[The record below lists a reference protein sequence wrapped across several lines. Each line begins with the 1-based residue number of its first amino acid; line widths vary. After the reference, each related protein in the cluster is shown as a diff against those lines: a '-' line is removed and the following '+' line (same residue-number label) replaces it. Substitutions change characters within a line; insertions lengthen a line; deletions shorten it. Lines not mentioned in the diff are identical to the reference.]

1 MKIFQPILALLLP
14 LKAMAC
20 GLDWSPPVSHFE
32 NVDYQGNVHIVR
44 KIGEVEKLPLYLI
57 FNSTFGVSPYVG
69 SGFELPF
76 LEARMW
82 QVDEGRFQAKMPTG
96 WLWIFQRT
104 KDPTVLEGNAG
115 WKGVIKDD
123 TITAWAPCGD
133 KITFKTGRIVSMKIK
148 EDLYSYNY
156 RNGRVA
162 SVEKNG
168 KSVLEI
174 KRDAITGEVTGLAL
188 PGTWETIG
196 LAATA
201 ERPVVESIGGK
212 NVVSRVE
219 KTLGE
224 FTPAS
229 GGAKVAFEQSVN
241 GELNPTIKLGDQLI
255 AWNPATKKIA
265 KDGEWTYDIKPGAEA
280 FDNAAIGRE
289 NATNQSEFWHR
300 DNAKGEEIVQGIDGV
315 KKVTTWFTS
324 GNLAGAIR
332 KKQEIAKGVSRVIYQ
347 ASYDERGKLFR
358 EILEDGEVNQFTYA
372 ENGNPTRKI
381 RLTNNGE
388 PKDTVE
394 YEEGRM
400 AVARS
405 GDGRTTQYFY
415 DDQGREKNILING
428 HLHSEKFYAPDGGWQ
443 KLVVYDQKSG
453 QPARTFFTEID
464 AYGRALAERITEHS
478 GDYPEIYRQFFYDA
492 AGQLVKKIDSQ
503 QGVIEYL
510 NGADG
515 RRIAHILKT
524 GH

>member
-1 MKIFQPILALLLP
+1 MKIFQPIFALLLP

-57 FNSTFGVSPYVG
+57 FNSTFGNSPYVG

-133 KITFKTGRIVSMKIK
+133 KITFKTGRIASMKIK

-156 RNGRVA
+156 RDGQVA

-174 KRDAITGEVTGLAL
+174 KRDAMTGEVTGLAL

-224 FTPAS
+224 VTPAS
-229 GGAKVAFEQSVN
+229 GAAKVTFEQAVN

-255 AWNPATKKIA
+255 TWNSATKLI
-265 KDGEWTYDIKPGAEA
+265 IS
-280 FDNAAIGRE
+280 DNAWMYNIRPSLVE
-289 NATNQSEFWHR
+289 WFNASIARKNKSNQEELWFYDASTGKETVETADGHR
-300 DNAKGEEIVQGIDGV
+300 IINA
-315 KKVTTWFTS
+315 WFTS
-324 GNLAGAIR
+324 GILSGKKRYTEER
-332 KKQEIAKGVSRVIYQ
+332 KDNRTTISKYIYTESGRLERIARTRDNEPVIMDTFY
-347 ASYDERGKLFR
+347 YDS
-358 EILEDGEVNQFTYA
+358 Q
-372 ENGNPTRKI
+372 NGNITKI
-381 RLTNNGE
+381 FRNGFQIYKASDKNNLLTQ
-388 PKDTVE
+388 
-394 YEEGRM
+394 
-400 AVARS
+400 
-405 GDGRTTQYFY
+405 TTH
-415 DDQGREKNILING
+415 K
-428 HLHSEKFYAPDGGWQ
+428 Q
-443 KLVVYDQKSG
+443 KQ
-453 QPARTFFTEID
+453 
-464 AYGRALAERITEHS
+464 
-478 GDYPEIYRQFFYDA
+478 
-492 AGQLVKKIDSQ
+492 
-503 QGVIEYL
+503 
-510 NGADG
+510 
-515 RRIAHILKT
+515 
-524 GH
+524 

>member
-57 FNSTFGVSPYVG
+57 FNSTFGNSHYVG

-133 KITFKTGRIVSMKIK
+133 KITFKTGRIASMKIK

-156 RNGRVA
+156 RDGRVA

-174 KRDAITGEVTGLAL
+174 KRDAMSGEVTGIAL
-188 PGTWETIG
+188 PGTWDAIG

-224 FTPAS
+224 VTPAS
-229 GGAKVAFEQSVN
+229 GGGKVAFEQTVN

-255 AWNPATKKIA
+255 AWNPATKKIV
-265 KDGEWTYDIKPGAEA
+265 KDGEWNYDVKPGAGP

-289 NATNQSEFWHR
+289 NARNQSEFWHR
-300 DNAKGEEIVQGIDGV
+300 DNAKGEEIVQGIDGS

-324 GNLAGAIR
+324 GKLVGRKREQITLSPSGEPFR
-332 KKQEIAKGVSRVIYQ
+332 KKKFIYDNDGSILRASQNGKILSQWETVRRSEDSSYARV
-347 ASYDERGKLFR
+347 ERH
-358 EILEDGEVNQFTYA
+358 
-372 ENGNPTRKI
+372 
-381 RLTNNGE
+381 
-388 PKDTVE
+388 
-394 YEEGRM
+394 
-400 AVARS
+400 
-405 GDGRTTQYFY
+405 GDGRLKSITYYDKDGMARHSFDQDHRMGILFNYNSGTQIPLRYYSNKPLPEFSAFLTQTNQTTTH
-415 DDQGREKNILING
+415 N
-428 HLHSEKFYAPDGGWQ
+428 H
-443 KLVVYDQKSG
+443 
-453 QPARTFFTEID
+453 
-464 AYGRALAERITEHS
+464 
-478 GDYPEIYRQFFYDA
+478 
-492 AGQLVKKIDSQ
+492 
-503 QGVIEYL
+503 
-510 NGADG
+510 
-515 RRIAHILKT
+515 
-524 GH
+524 

>member
-57 FNSTFGVSPYVG
+57 FNSTFGNSPYVG

-133 KITFKTGRIVSMKIK
+133 KVTFKTGRIASMKIK
-148 EDLYSYNY
+148 EDLYNYNY

-174 KRDAITGEVTGLAL
+174 ERDAITGEVTGLAL
-188 PGTWETIG
+188 PGTSETIG

-219 KTLGE
+219 KTLSE
-224 FTPAS
+224 VTPAS
-229 GGAKVAFEQSVN
+229 GGSKVTFEQTVN

-255 AWNPATKKIA
+255 TWSPATKKII
-265 KDGEWTYDIKPGAEA
+265 KDGEWTYDIKSGAGS
-280 FDNAAIGRE
+280 FDNGAIGRR
-289 NATNQSEFWHR
+289 NTKSKSEFWHH
-300 DNAKGEEIVQGIDGV
+300 DGAKGEEIVQGIDGV
-315 KKVTTWFTS
+315 KKVTSWFTS
-324 GNLAGAIR
+324 GKLAGKAR
-332 KKQEIAKGVSRVIYQ
+332 KRETLAGDQQLALIKKA
-347 ASYDERGKLFR
+347 YDESGFLF
-358 EILEDGEVNQFTYA
+358 LQYSKFSEDLTE
-372 ENGNPTRKI
+372 TRTSLGSGI
-381 RLTNNGE
+381 MERRLTTKNA
-388 PKDTVE
+388 THI
-394 YEEGRM
+394 M
-400 AVARS
+400 AYS
-405 GDGRTTQYFY
+405 DGNLVFRLTQ
-415 DDQGREKNILING
+415 IN
-428 HLHSEKFYAPDGGWQ
+428 K
-443 KLVVYDQKSG
+443 
-453 QPARTFFTEID
+453 
-464 AYGRALAERITEHS
+464 
-478 GDYPEIYRQFFYDA
+478 
-492 AGQLVKKIDSQ
+492 
-503 QGVIEYL
+503 
-510 NGADG
+510 
-515 RRIAHILKT
+515 
-524 GH
+524 

>member
-57 FNSTFGVSPYVG
+57 FNSTFGNSPYVG

-133 KITFKTGRIVSMKIK
+133 KITFKTGRIASMKIK

-156 RNGRVA
+156 RDGRVA

-174 KRDAITGEVTGLAL
+174 KRDTMTGEVTGLAL

-224 FTPAS
+224 VTPAS
-229 GGAKVAFEQSVN
+229 GGGKVAFEQAVN
-241 GELNPTIKLGDQLI
+241 GELTPTIKLGDKLI
-255 AWNPATKKIA
+255 TWNPATKKIA
-265 KDGEWTYDIKPGAEA
+265 KDGEWSYDIKPGAGPFE
-280 FDNAAIGRE
+280 NAAIGRE
-289 NATNQSEFWHR
+289 NAMNQSEFWHR
-300 DNAKGEEIVQGIDGV
+300 DNTKGEEIVQGIDGS

-324 GNLAGAIR
+324 GNLAGKVR
-332 KKQEIAKGVSRVIYQ
+332 SQKSTSNGLVTKRRFN
-347 ASYDERGKLFR
+347 YDERGNLFR
-358 EILEDGEVNQFTYA
+358 VTGDSLVEEFERDETGRVVKVFHNGVLKQEWRYGENSQ
-372 ENGNPTRKI
+372 I
-381 RLTNNGE
+381 
-388 PKDTVE
+388 
-394 YEEGRM
+394 
-400 AVARS
+400 
-405 GDGRTTQYFY
+405 
-415 DDQGREKNILING
+415 
-428 HLHSEKFYAPDGGWQ
+428 
-443 KLVVYDQKSG
+443 
-453 QPARTFFTEID
+453 PASLLKKESTSALFESL
-464 AYGRALAERITEHS
+464 ALAQSEFKNNMITFSDFESRLFDLAHLALIEH
-478 GDYPEIYRQFFYDA
+478 GDYEFAEHLSSMLNSRKKRFAVLIQTTSRDPNLNHAERAAKFNQLRNEFPEFNQTI
-492 AGQLVKKIDSQ
+492 QLFTNQ
-503 QGVIEYL
+503 
-510 NGADG
+510 
-515 RRIAHILKT
+515 IAHENPKT
-524 GH
+524 LQ

>member
-1 MKIFQPILALLLP
+1 MRALKVRGSMPSPALLQAALRRRQRHLPSSHALMKIFQPILALLLP

-57 FNSTFGVSPYVG
+57 FNSTFGNSPYVG

-133 KITFKTGRIVSMKIK
+133 KITFKTGRIASMKIK

-156 RNGRVA
+156 RDGQVA

-174 KRDAITGEVTGLAL
+174 KRDAMTGEVTGLAL

-224 FTPAS
+224 VTPAS
-229 GGAKVAFEQSVN
+229 GGSKVTFEQVVN

-255 AWNPATKKIA
+255 AWNPASKKIA
-265 KDGEWTYDIKPGAEA
+265 KDGEWTYDIKAGAGP
-280 FDNAAIGRE
+280 FDNAAIGRK
-289 NATNQSEFWHR
+289 NAKSKSEFWHR
-300 DNAKGEEIVQGIDGV
+300 DGARGEEVVQEIDGV
-315 KKVTTWFTS
+315 KKTVSWFTS
-324 GNLAGAIR
+324 GKLAGKLRTRTII
-332 KKQEIAKGVSRVIYQ
+332 ESSNRVNQTNY
-347 ASYDERGKLFR
+347 SYDEK
-358 EILEDGEVNQFTYA
+358 
-372 ENGNPTRKI
+372 
-381 RLTNNGE
+381 
-388 PKDTVE
+388 
-394 YEEGRM
+394 
-400 AVARS
+400 
-405 GDGRTTQYFY
+405 
-415 DDQGREKNILING
+415 
-428 HLHSEKFYAPDGGWQ
+428 
-443 KLVVYDQKSG
+443 
-453 QPARTFFTEID
+453 
-464 AYGRALAERITEHS
+464 GRALREVFPT
-478 GDYPEIYRQFFYDA
+478 GDSVEYF
-492 AGQLVKKIDSQ
+492 
-503 QGVIEYL
+503 YL
-510 NGADG
+510 NDTSTNYIKIWRKNKGLTFAYLYIDGLLAEQTLHDGTFVNRLKADVSKQKFTD
-515 RRIAHILKT
+515 LKLLMT
-524 GH
+524 QHNIQL

>member
-1 MKIFQPILALLLP
+1 MKTSSTVILVACATVGLLALVSSTSAQAANAGSQSKGVHAQPCTAALLQAALLRRQRHLPSSHALMKIFQPILALLLP

-57 FNSTFGVSPYVG
+57 FNSTFGNSPYVG

-104 KDPTVLEGNAG
+104 KDPAVLEGNAG

-133 KITFKTGRIVSMKIK
+133 KITFKTGRIASMKIK
-148 EDLYSYNY
+148 EDLYNYNY

-168 KSVLEI
+168 RSVLEI
-174 KRDAITGEVTGLAL
+174 KRDAMTGEVTGLAL

-224 FTPAS
+224 VTPAS
-229 GGAKVAFEQSVN
+229 GSDGKVTFEQTVN

-255 AWNPATKKIA
+255 AWNPSTKKIA
-265 KDGEWTYDIKPGAEA
+265 KDGEWTYDIKPGAGP

-289 NATNQSEFWHR
+289 NARNQSEFWHH
-300 DNAKGEEIVQGIDGV
+300 DVTQGKENIVDSHGQNSTR
-315 KKVTTWFTS
+315 KWFTS
-324 GNLAGAIR
+324 GKLLNKERSLNLTSAAGQQLYSF
-332 KKQEIAKGVSRVIYQ
+332 K
-347 ASYDERGKLFR
+347 ASYDENGRLVNYIEDRDVYVLTYDQQGQLGKVAKNDSTVWMRTVDALGR
-358 EILEDGEVNQFTYA
+358 LLHEIVYPGYYKHFTYNNDGSVVLDLITPKLNLKA
-372 ENGNPTRKI
+372 FGFEGRVS
-381 RLTNNGE
+381 RLT
-388 PKDTVE
+388 VE
-394 YEEGRM
+394 QNTQSTSSEE
-400 AVARS
+400 
-405 GDGRTTQYFY
+405 F
-415 DDQGREKNILING
+415 
-428 HLHSEKFYAPDGGWQ
+428 
-443 KLVVYDQKSG
+443 
-453 QPARTFFTEID
+453 
-464 AYGRALAERITEHS
+464 
-478 GDYPEIYRQFFYDA
+478 
-492 AGQLVKKIDSQ
+492 
-503 QGVIEYL
+503 
-510 NGADG
+510 
-515 RRIAHILKT
+515 
-524 GH
+524 

>member
-1 MKIFQPILALLLP
+1 
-14 LKAMAC
+14 
-20 GLDWSPPVSHFE
+20 
-32 NVDYQGNVHIVR
+32 VDYQGNVHIVR

-57 FNSTFGVSPYVG
+57 FNSTFGNSPYVG

-133 KITFKTGRIVSMKIK
+133 KITFKTGRIASMKIK

-156 RNGRVA
+156 RDGRVA

-168 KSVLEI
+168 RSVLEI
-174 KRDAITGEVTGLAL
+174 KRDAMTGEVTGLAL

-224 FTPAS
+224 VTPAS
-229 GGAKVAFEQSVN
+229 GGAKVTFEQAVN

-255 AWNPATKKIA
+255 AWNPASKKII
-265 KDGEWTYDIKPGAEA
+265 KDGEWSYDIKPGAGP

-289 NATNQSEFWHR
+289 NARNQSEFWHY
-300 DNAKGEEIVQGIDGV
+300 DGGKGMETIQKQDGTKTV
-315 KKVTTWFTS
+315 SSWFTS
-324 GNLAGAIR
+324 GKMAGALR
-332 KKQEIAKGVSRVIYQ
+332 KREETVAGKTKTIYQ
-347 ASYDERGKLFR
+347 ASYDEAGHLFR
-358 EILEDGEVNQFTYA
+358 EVL
-372 ENGNPTRKI
+372 ENGEINTFDYSDSDRKKRSTRI
-381 RLTNNGE
+381 RDGKPVYTAEYTEGRISTF
-388 PKDTVE
+388 KSADGRTVE
-394 YEEGRM
+394 YFYDEKGREEKLLINGRIQSKKEYSPDGSWEKEVVFDEGSTSPSRTFYREFD
-400 AVARS
+400 ALGRVALDKITEHNKSYPQISKR
-405 GDGRTTQYFY
+405 YFY
-415 DDQGREKNILING
+415 DSL
-428 HLHSEKFYAPDGGWQ
+428 
-443 KLVVYDQKSG
+443 
-453 QPARTFFTEID
+453 
-464 AYGRALAERITEHS
+464 
-478 GDYPEIYRQFFYDA
+478 
-492 AGQLVKKIDSQ
+492 GQLEKQIDSQ
-503 QGVIEYL
+503 QGTIMY
-510 NGADG
+510 ADG
-515 RRIAHILKT
+515 KEGKRVATLLK
-524 GH
+524 

>member
-1 MKIFQPILALLLP
+1 MRALRARACMPSPAMPQAALLRQARVLPSSHTLMKIFQPILALLLP

-44 KIGEVEKLPLYLI
+44 KIGEMEKLPLYLI
-57 FNSTFGVSPYVG
+57 FNSTFGNSPYVG

-133 KITFKTGRIVSMKIK
+133 KIIFKTGRIASMKIK

-156 RNGRVA
+156 RDGRVA

-174 KRDAITGEVTGLAL
+174 KRDAMTGEVTGLAL
-188 PGTWETIG
+188 PGTWEKIG

-224 FTPAS
+224 VTPAS
-229 GGAKVAFEQSVN
+229 GGGKVTFEQAVN
-241 GELNPTIKLGDQLI
+241 GELNPTIKPGYQLI
-255 AWNPATKKIA
+255 AWNPVTKKIV
-265 KDGEWTYDIKPGAEA
+265 KDGEWTYDIKPGAGP

-289 NATNQSEFWHR
+289 NAGNQSEFWHY
-300 DNAKGEEIVQGIDGV
+300 DGAKGEEVVQGIDGRKTV
-315 KKVTTWFTS
+315 SSWFTS
-324 GNLAGAIR
+324 GKLAGRLRHQSELVGTKKKLSVSYIYNENGDQIR
-332 KKQEIAKGVSRVIYQ
+332 SKS
-347 ASYDERGKLFR
+347 S
-358 EILEDGEVNQFTYA
+358 A
-372 ENGNPTRKI
+372 ENARISKLYHADSIAIQKI
-381 RLTNNGE
+381 ETAQ
-388 PKDTVE
+388 DTQIMF
-394 YEEGRM
+394 YEENSLRC
-400 AVARS
+400 
-405 GDGRTTQYFY
+405 
-415 DDQGREKNILING
+415 LI
-428 HLHSEKFYAPDGGWQ
+428 
-443 KLVVYDQKSG
+443 
-453 QPARTFFTEID
+453 T
-464 AYGRALAERITEHS
+464 
-478 GDYPEIYRQFFYDA
+478 
-492 AGQLVKKIDSQ
+492 VKK
-503 QGVIEYL
+503 
-510 NGADG
+510 
-515 RRIAHILKT
+515 
-524 GH
+524 

>member
-1 MKIFQPILALLLP
+1 MRALQARACMPSPALPQAALRRQARVLPSSHTLMKIFQPILTLLLP

-57 FNSTFGVSPYVG
+57 FNSTFGNSPYIG

-133 KITFKTGRIVSMKIK
+133 KITFKTGRIASMKIK

-174 KRDAITGEVTGLAL
+174 KRDAMTGEVTGLAL
-188 PGTWETIG
+188 PSTWETIG

-224 FTPAS
+224 VTPPS
-229 GGAKVAFEQSVN
+229 GGGKVAFEQAVN
-241 GELNPTIKLGDQLI
+241 GELNPTIKLGDKLI

-265 KDGEWTYDIKPGAEA
+265 KDGEWTYDIKPGAGS
-280 FDNAAIGRE
+280 FDNAAIGRK
-289 NATNQSEFWHR
+289 NAQNLSEFWHR
-300 DNAKGEEIVQGIDGV
+300 DGAKGEEIVQGIDGV
-315 KKVTTWFTS
+315 KKVTSWFTS
-324 GNLAGAIR
+324 GKLAGKLRTRTII
-332 KKQEIAKGVSRVIYQ
+332 ESSNRVNQTNY
-347 ASYDERGKLFR
+347 SYDEK
-358 EILEDGEVNQFTYA
+358 
-372 ENGNPTRKI
+372 
-381 RLTNNGE
+381 
-388 PKDTVE
+388 
-394 YEEGRM
+394 
-400 AVARS
+400 
-405 GDGRTTQYFY
+405 
-415 DDQGREKNILING
+415 
-428 HLHSEKFYAPDGGWQ
+428 
-443 KLVVYDQKSG
+443 
-453 QPARTFFTEID
+453 
-464 AYGRALAERITEHS
+464 GRALREVFPT
-478 GDYPEIYRQFFYDA
+478 GDSVEYF
-492 AGQLVKKIDSQ
+492 
-503 QGVIEYL
+503 YL
-510 NGADG
+510 NDTSTNYIKIWRKNKGLTFAYLYIDGLLAEQTLHDGTFVNRLKADVSKQKFTG
-515 RRIAHILKT
+515 LKLLMT
-524 GH
+524 QHNIQL

>member
-1 MKIFQPILALLLP
+1 MPSPAMPLAALLRQHRHHLPSSHTLMKIFQPILALLLP

-57 FNSTFGVSPYVG
+57 FNSTFGNSPYVG

-115 WKGVIKDD
+115 WKGVINDD

-133 KITFKTGRIVSMKIK
+133 KIIFKTGRIASMKIK

-156 RNGRVA
+156 RDGRVA

-168 KSVLEI
+168 RSVLEI
-174 KRDAITGEVTGLAL
+174 KRDAMTEEVTGLAL

-196 LAATA
+196 LAVTA

-219 KTLGE
+219 KTLSE
-224 FTPAS
+224 VTPAS
-229 GGAKVAFEQSVN
+229 GSDGKVTFEQTVN

-255 AWNPATKKIA
+255 AWNPATKKIV
-265 KDGEWTYDIKPGAEA
+265 KDGEWTYDITPASSA
-280 FDNAAIGRE
+280 FANAAIGRKNTKNE
-289 NATNQSEFWHR
+289 SEFWHR
-300 DNAKGEEIVQGIDGV
+300 DNAKGEEIVQGIDGS

-324 GNLAGAIR
+324 GNLAGRLR
-332 KKQEIAKGVSRVIYQ
+332 KRTKTVDGKTTVAYRPI
-347 ASYDERGKLFR
+347 YDETAKITRMIVHDKMFAPYTDDKGGFR
-358 EILEDGEVNQFTYA
+358 LIPWEEFQTKVTS
-372 ENGNPTRKI
+372 ENF
-381 RLTNNGE
+381 
-388 PKDTVE
+388 PK
-394 YEEGRM
+394 R
-400 AVARS
+400 
-405 GDGRTTQYFY
+405 
-415 DDQGREKNILING
+415 N
-428 HLHSEKFYAPDGGWQ
+428 
-443 KLVVYDQKSG
+443 
-453 QPARTFFTEID
+453 
-464 AYGRALAERITEHS
+464 AL
-478 GDYPEIYRQFFYDA
+478 
-492 AGQLVKKIDSQ
+492 
-503 QGVIEYL
+503 
-510 NGADG
+510 
-515 RRIAHILKT
+515 
-524 GH
+524 

>member
-57 FNSTFGVSPYVG
+57 FNSTFGNSPYVG

-133 KITFKTGRIVSMKIK
+133 KITFKTGRIASMKIK

-168 KSVLEI
+168 RSVLEI
-174 KRDAITGEVTGLAL
+174 KRNEMTGEVTGLAL

-196 LAATA
+196 LAVTA

-224 FTPAS
+224 VTPPS
-229 GGAKVAFEQSVN
+229 GGGKVAFEQAVN

-255 AWNPATKKIA
+255 AWNPASKKII
-265 KDGEWTYDIKPGAEA
+265 KDGEWTYDIKLGAGP

-289 NATNQSEFWHR
+289 SARNQSEFWHR
-300 DNAKGEEIVQGIDGV
+300 DNAKGEEIVQGIDGS

-324 GNLAGAIR
+324 GVVTGRLR
-332 KKQEIAKGVSRVIYQ
+332 KIVTTHISTGKSYVHLKVN
-347 ASYDERGKLFR
+347 YDEKGNLLSKSDSRTVVYFLPSNKPHYIERNGVKLYSYSYN
-358 EILEDGEVNQFTYA
+358 EDGTLSHISLERYSSNKTY
-372 ENGNPTRKI
+372 K
-381 RLTNNGE
+381 
-388 PKDTVE
+388 
-394 YEEGRM
+394 
-400 AVARS
+400 
-405 GDGRTTQYFY
+405 
-415 DDQGREKNILING
+415 
-428 HLHSEKFYAPDGGWQ
+428 
-443 KLVVYDQKSG
+443 
-453 QPARTFFTEID
+453 
-464 AYGRALAERITEHS
+464 
-478 GDYPEIYRQFFYDA
+478 
-492 AGQLVKKIDSQ
+492 
-503 QGVIEYL
+503 
-510 NGADG
+510 
-515 RRIAHILKT
+515 
-524 GH
+524 

>member
-57 FNSTFGVSPYVG
+57 FNSTFGNSPYVG

-133 KITFKTGRIVSMKIK
+133 KITFKTGRIASMKIK

-156 RNGRVA
+156 RDGRVA

-168 KSVLEI
+168 KPVLEI
-174 KRDAITGEVTGLAL
+174 KRDAMSGEVTGIAL
-188 PGTWETIG
+188 PGTWDAIG

-224 FTPAS
+224 VTPAS
-229 GGAKVAFEQSVN
+229 GGGKVAFEQTVN

-255 AWNPATKKIA
+255 AWNPATKKIV
-265 KDGEWTYDIKPGAEA
+265 KDGEWNYDVKPGAGP

-289 NATNQSEFWHR
+289 NARNQSEFWHR
-300 DNAKGEEIVQGIDGV
+300 DNAKGEEIVQGIDGS

-324 GNLAGAIR
+324 GKLVGRKREQITLSPSGEPFR
-332 KKQEIAKGVSRVIYQ
+332 KKKFIYDNDGSILRASQNGKILSQWETVRRSEDSSYARV
-347 ASYDERGKLFR
+347 ERH
-358 EILEDGEVNQFTYA
+358 
-372 ENGNPTRKI
+372 
-381 RLTNNGE
+381 
-388 PKDTVE
+388 
-394 YEEGRM
+394 
-400 AVARS
+400 
-405 GDGRTTQYFY
+405 GDGRLKSITYYDKDGMARHSFDQDHRMGILFNYNSGTQIPLRYYSNKPLPEFSAFLTQTNQTTTH
-415 DDQGREKNILING
+415 N
-428 HLHSEKFYAPDGGWQ
+428 H
-443 KLVVYDQKSG
+443 
-453 QPARTFFTEID
+453 
-464 AYGRALAERITEHS
+464 
-478 GDYPEIYRQFFYDA
+478 
-492 AGQLVKKIDSQ
+492 
-503 QGVIEYL
+503 
-510 NGADG
+510 
-515 RRIAHILKT
+515 
-524 GH
+524 

>member
-57 FNSTFGVSPYVG
+57 FNSTFGNSPYVG

-133 KITFKTGRIVSMKIK
+133 KITFKTGRIASMKIK

-174 KRDAITGEVTGLAL
+174 KRDAMTGEVTGLAL

-196 LAATA
+196 LAPTA

-224 FTPAS
+224 VTPAS
-229 GGAKVAFEQSVN
+229 GGGKVTFEQAVN

-255 AWNPATKKIA
+255 AWNPATKKIV
-265 KDGEWTYDIKPGAEA
+265 KDGEWTYEIKPGAGP

-289 NATNQSEFWHR
+289 NARNQSEFWHH
-300 DNAKGEEIVQGIDGV
+300 DVTQGKENIVDSHGQNSTR
-315 KKVTTWFTS
+315 KWFTS
-324 GNLAGAIR
+324 GKLLNKERSLNLTSAAGQQLYSF
-332 KKQEIAKGVSRVIYQ
+332 K
-347 ASYDERGKLFR
+347 ASYDENGRLVNYIEDRDVYVLTYDQQGQLGKVAKNDSTVWMRTVDALGR
-358 EILEDGEVNQFTYA
+358 LLHEIVYPGYYKHFTYNNDGSVVLDLITPKLNLKA
-372 ENGNPTRKI
+372 FGFEGRVS
-381 RLTNNGE
+381 RLT
-388 PKDTVE
+388 VE
-394 YEEGRM
+394 QNTQSTSSEE
-400 AVARS
+400 
-405 GDGRTTQYFY
+405 F
-415 DDQGREKNILING
+415 
-428 HLHSEKFYAPDGGWQ
+428 
-443 KLVVYDQKSG
+443 
-453 QPARTFFTEID
+453 
-464 AYGRALAERITEHS
+464 
-478 GDYPEIYRQFFYDA
+478 
-492 AGQLVKKIDSQ
+492 
-503 QGVIEYL
+503 
-510 NGADG
+510 
-515 RRIAHILKT
+515 
-524 GH
+524 

>member
-57 FNSTFGVSPYVG
+57 FNSTFGNSPYVG

-133 KITFKTGRIVSMKIK
+133 KIIFKTGRIASMKIK

-156 RNGRVA
+156 RDGQVA

-174 KRDAITGEVTGLAL
+174 KRDAMTGEVTGLAL

-224 FTPAS
+224 VTPAS
-229 GGAKVAFEQSVN
+229 GGGKVAFEQTVN

-255 AWNPATKKIA
+255 AWNPATKKIV
-265 KDGEWTYDIKPGAEA
+265 KDGEWTYDIKPGAGA
-280 FDNAAIGRE
+280 FDNASIARE

-300 DNAKGEEIVQGIDGV
+300 DNAKGKEVVQGIDGS

-324 GNLAGAIR
+324 GKLAGKVRSEVAYLNDMQISS
-332 KKQEIAKGVSRVIYQ
+332 KSKV
-347 ASYDERGKLFR
+347 YDELGRIIRDSNDSL
-358 EILEDGEVNQFTYA
+358 ITNLIYND
-372 ENGNPTRKI
+372 NG
-381 RLTNNGE
+381 
-388 PKDTVE
+388 
-394 YEEGRM
+394 
-400 AVARS
+400 
-405 GDGRTTQYFY
+405 F
-415 DDQGREKNILING
+415 
-428 HLHSEKFYAPDGGWQ
+428 
-443 KLVVYDQKSG
+443 
-453 QPARTFFTEID
+453 
-464 AYGRALAERITEHS
+464 
-478 GDYPEIYRQFFYDA
+478 
-492 AGQLVKKIDSQ
+492 VKKIFDNFGEIKFEFVYEEKNKQ
-503 QGVIEYL
+503 AYIDRL
-510 NGADG
+510 IN
-515 RRIAHILKT
+515 IK
-524 GH
+524 

>member
-57 FNSTFGVSPYVG
+57 FNSTFGNSPYVG

-133 KITFKTGRIVSMKIK
+133 KITFKTGRIASMKIK

-156 RNGRVA
+156 RDGRVA

-174 KRDAITGEVTGLAL
+174 KRDAMTGEVTGLAL

-224 FTPAS
+224 VTPAS
-229 GGAKVAFEQSVN
+229 GGAKVTFEQAVN

-255 AWNPATKKIA
+255 AWNPATKKIV
-265 KDGEWTYDIKPGAEA
+265 KDGEWTYDIKAGAGP
-280 FDNAAIGRE
+280 FDNAAIG
-289 NATNQSEFWHR
+289 
-300 DNAKGEEIVQGIDGV
+300 
-315 KKVTTWFTS
+315 
-324 GNLAGAIR
+324 
-332 KKQEIAKGVSRVIYQ
+332 
-347 ASYDERGKLFR
+347 
-358 EILEDGEVNQFTYA
+358 
-372 ENGNPTRKI
+372 
-381 RLTNNGE
+381 
-388 PKDTVE
+388 
-394 YEEGRM
+394 
-400 AVARS
+400 
-405 GDGRTTQYFY
+405 
-415 DDQGREKNILING
+415 
-428 HLHSEKFYAPDGGWQ
+428 
-443 KLVVYDQKSG
+443 
-453 QPARTFFTEID
+453 
-464 AYGRALAERITEHS
+464 
-478 GDYPEIYRQFFYDA
+478 
-492 AGQLVKKIDSQ
+492 
-503 QGVIEYL
+503 
-510 NGADG
+510 
-515 RRIAHILKT
+515 
-524 GH
+524 

>member
-57 FNSTFGVSPYVG
+57 FNSTFGNSPYVG

-133 KITFKTGRIVSMKIK
+133 KITFKTGRIASMKIK

-156 RNGRVA
+156 RDGRVA

-168 KSVLEI
+168 RSVLEI
-174 KRDAITGEVTGLAL
+174 KRDAMTGEVTGLAL

-212 NVVSRVE
+212 SVVSRVE

-224 FTPAS
+224 VTPAS
-229 GGAKVAFEQSVN
+229 GGSKVTFEQAVN

-255 AWNPATKKIA
+255 AWNPASKKII
-265 KDGEWTYDIKPGAEA
+265 KDGEWTYDIKPRAGP

-289 NATNQSEFWHR
+289 NARNQSELWHR
-300 DNAKGEEIVQGIDGV
+300 DNAKGEEIVQGNDGV
-315 KKVTTWFTS
+315 KKVTSWFTS
-324 GNLAGAIR
+324 GKLVGKRRSIV
-332 KKQEIAKGVSRVIYQ
+332 EAKSDGTSITLVKL
-347 ASYDERGKLFR
+347 SYDENGQRSRRVIKR
-358 EILEDGEVNQFTYA
+358 NDRSYTVSYRNNQIVA
-372 ENGNPTRKI
+372 M
-381 RLTNNGE
+381 
-388 PKDTVE
+388 TV
-394 YEEGRM
+394 
-400 AVARS
+400 
-405 GDGRTTQYFY
+405 
-415 DDQGREKNILING
+415 
-428 HLHSEKFYAPDGGWQ
+428 
-443 KLVVYDQKSG
+443 SG
-453 QPARTFFTEID
+453 QPIV
-464 AYGRALAERITEHS
+464 S
-478 GDYPEIYRQFFYDA
+478 
-492 AGQLVKKIDSQ
+492 KS
-503 QGVIEYL
+503 
-510 NGADG
+510 NN
-515 RRIAHILKT
+515 
-524 GH
+524 

>member
-57 FNSTFGVSPYVG
+57 FNSTFGNSPYVG

-133 KITFKTGRIVSMKIK
+133 KITFKTGRIASMKIK

-156 RNGRVA
+156 RDGRVA

-168 KSVLEI
+168 RSVLEI
-174 KRDAITGEVTGLAL
+174 KRDAMTGEVTGLAL

-196 LAATA
+196 LAVTA

-219 KTLGE
+219 KTLSE
-224 FTPAS
+224 VTPAS
-229 GGAKVAFEQSVN
+229 GSDGKVTFEQTVN

-255 AWNPATKKIA
+255 AWNPATKKIV
-265 KDGEWTYDIKPGAEA
+265 KDGEWTYDITPASSA
-280 FDNAAIGRE
+280 FANAAIGRK
-289 NATNQSEFWHR
+289 NAKNESEFWHY
-300 DNAKGEEIVQGIDGV
+300 DGGKGIEIVRKLDGTQ
-315 KKVTTWFTS
+315 TTTSWFTS
-324 GNLAGAIR
+324 GKMVGALR
-332 KKQEIAKGVSRVIYQ
+332 KRVETANGKERTIYQ
-347 ASYDERGKLFR
+347 ASFNENGNLFR
-358 EILEDGEVNQFTYA
+358 EVLENGDVNQIDYNASGQKIHKTRYVDGKPTY
-372 ENGNPTRKI
+372 
-381 RLTNNGE
+381 
-388 PKDTVE
+388 TVD
-394 YEEGRM
+394 YNEGRFST
-400 AVARS
+400 VRS
-405 GDGRTTQYFY
+405 KDGRTLQYFY
-415 DDQGREKNILING
+415 DSEGREEKMMINGKLHSQKVYSPDRTWEKETVFDDGSTTPSRTFYREFDDQGRISL
-428 HLHSEKFYAPDGGWQ
+428 D
-443 KLVVYDQKSG
+443 
-453 QPARTFFTEID
+453 RFTEHT
-464 AYGRALAERITEHS
+464 GN
-478 GDYPEIYRQFFYDA
+478 YPEVTKRYFYDKL
-492 AGQLVKKIDSQ
+492 GQLEKQIDSQ
-503 QGVIEYL
+503 QGTILYSIDET
-510 NGADG
+510 G
-515 RRIAHILKT
+515 RRVAKFAQ
-524 GH
+524 

>member
-1 MKIFQPILALLLP
+1 MRALRARACMPSPALLQAALLRRQRHLSSSHALMKIFQPILALLLP

-57 FNSTFGVSPYVG
+57 FNSTFGNSPYVG

-133 KITFKTGRIVSMKIK
+133 KITFKTGRIASMKIK

-156 RNGRVA
+156 RDGRVA

-168 KSVLEI
+168 RSVLEI
-174 KRDAITGEVTGLAL
+174 KRDTMTGEVTGLAL
-188 PGTWETIG
+188 PGTMETIG

-201 ERPVVESIGGK
+201 ERPIVESIGGK
-212 NVVSRVE
+212 NVVSRVK

-224 FTPAS
+224 VTPAS
-229 GGAKVAFEQSVN
+229 GGGKVAFEQSVN

-255 AWNPATKKIA
+255 TWSPATKKII
-265 KDGEWTYDIKPGAEA
+265 KDGEWTYDIEPGAGP

-289 NATNQSEFWHR
+289 NATNQSEFWHY
-300 DNAKGEEIVQGIDGV
+300 DGAKGQEIVQGLEGAR
-315 KKVTTWFTS
+315 KVTSWFIS
-324 GNLAGAIR
+324 GKLAGKVRNKVDENSHILQ
-332 KKQEIAKGVSRVIYQ
+332 KNI
-347 ASYDERGKLFR
+347 YDEFGRLVYRQDGGNTIRYLYTNSST
-358 EILEDGEVNQFTYA
+358 EDA
-372 ENGNPTRKI
+372 LIDK
-381 RLTNNGE
+381 
-388 PKDTVE
+388 
-394 YEEGRM
+394 
-400 AVARS
+400 
-405 GDGRTTQYFY
+405 
-415 DDQGREKNILING
+415 LINQVS
-428 HLHSEKFYAPDGGWQ
+428 LIVINDDS
-443 KLVVYDQKSG
+443 
-453 QPARTFFTEID
+453 
-464 AYGRALAERITEHS
+464 GRAKEFTHTNPIH
-478 GDYPEIYRQFFYDA
+478 
-492 AGQLVKKIDSQ
+492 
-503 QGVIEYL
+503 
-510 NGADG
+510 N
-515 RRIAHILKT
+515 
-524 GH
+524 

>member
-57 FNSTFGVSPYVG
+57 FNSTFGNSPYVG

-133 KITFKTGRIVSMKIK
+133 KIIFKTGRIVSMKIK

-168 KSVLEI
+168 RSVLEI
-174 KRDAITGEVTGLAL
+174 KRDAMTGEVTGLAL

-212 NVVSRVE
+212 NVVSCVE

-224 FTPAS
+224 VTPAS
-229 GGAKVAFEQSVN
+229 GSGKVAFEQTVN

-255 AWNPATKKIA
+255 TWSPATKKII
-265 KDGEWTYDIKPGAEA
+265 KDGEWTYEIKPGAGP

-289 NATNQSEFWHR
+289 NARNQSEFWHH
-300 DNAKGEEIVQGIDGV
+300 DGAKGEEIVQGIDGV
-315 KKVTTWFTS
+315 KKVTSWFTS
-324 GNLAGAIR
+324 GKLAGKIR
-332 KKQEIAKGVSRVIYQ
+332 KVEEIRGNVTNGLRQ
-347 ASYDERGKLFR
+347 LSY
-358 EILEDGEVNQFTYA
+358 N
-372 ENGNPTRKI
+372 
-381 RLTNNGE
+381 
-388 PKDTVE
+388 
-394 YEEGRM
+394 EEGRL
-400 AVARS
+400 VREVS
-405 GDGRTTQYFY
+405 GDGRAETFTYDQDGNRFSSSNPLPSSEELDRIEQTWRAIIESGAADNSKKQDALYDLALFY
-415 DDQGREKNILING
+415 IGRRHESAKARDLAQLINNQQRRFNVILQSYD
-428 HLHSEKFYAPDGGWQ
+428 HDQSLTSEEKITHYQRLQGEYPN
-443 KLVVYDQKSG
+443 
-453 QPARTFFTEID
+453 ARERLDRLIQIRNNEI
-464 AYGRALAERITEHS
+464 
-478 GDYPEIYRQFFYDA
+478 
-492 AGQLVKKIDSQ
+492 
-503 QGVIEYL
+503 
-510 NGADG
+510 
-515 RRIAHILKT
+515 
-524 GH
+524 

>member
-20 GLDWSPPVSHFE
+20 GLDWSPPISHFE

-104 KDPTVLEGNAG
+104 KNPTILEGNAG
-115 WKGVIKDD
+115 WKAVIKED

-133 KITFKTGRIVSMKIK
+133 KIIFKTGRIASMKIK

-156 RNGRVA
+156 RDGRVA

-174 KRDAITGEVTGLAL
+174 ERDAMTGEVTGIAL
-188 PGTWETIG
+188 PGTWETIS

-212 NVVSRVE
+212 SVVSRVE

-224 FTPAS
+224 VTPAS
-229 GGAKVAFEQSVN
+229 GGGKVAFEQAVN

-255 AWNPATKKIA
+255 AWNPASKKIA
-265 KDGEWTYDIKPGAEA
+265 KDGEWTYDVKAPSA
-280 FDNAAIGRE
+280 FGE
-289 NATNQSEFWHR
+289 NAFISRRNTKNQLESWGQNDVSGVTKIR
-300 DNAKGEEIVQGIDGV
+300 DVDGV
-315 KKVTTWFTS
+315 NMSFYRFTS
-324 GNLAGAIR
+324 GNL
-332 KKQEIAKGVSRVIYQ
+332 Q
-347 ASYDERGKLFR
+347 GKL
-358 EILEDGEVNQFTYA
+358 
-372 ENGNPTRKI
+372 RKI
-381 RLTNNGE
+381 EFFSSQGSAQQRF
-388 PKDTVE
+388 
-394 YEEGRM
+394 Y
-400 AVARS
+400 
-405 GDGRTTQYFY
+405 Y
-415 DDQGREKNILING
+415 DDQGRPTRILDIVGIVTEFRYPSDGLAQFRRNDILANG
-428 HLHSEKFYAPDGGWQ
+428 SWVTLSGKTVAD
-443 KLVVYDQKSG
+443 LVNPV
-453 QPARTFFTEID
+453 E
-464 AYGRALAERITEHS
+464 
-478 GDYPEIYRQFFYDA
+478 
-492 AGQLVKKIDSQ
+492 
-503 QGVIEYL
+503 
-510 NGADG
+510 
-515 RRIAHILKT
+515 
-524 GH
+524 

>member
-57 FNSTFGVSPYVG
+57 FNSTFGNSPYVG

-115 WKGVIKDD
+115 WKGVVKDD

-133 KITFKTGRIVSMKIK
+133 KIIFKTGRIASMKIK

-156 RNGRVA
+156 RDGRVA

-174 KRDAITGEVTGLAL
+174 KRDAMTGEVTGLAL

-224 FTPAS
+224 VTPAS
-229 GGAKVAFEQSVN
+229 GGGKVAFEQAVN

-265 KDGEWTYDIKPGAEA
+265 KDGEWSYDIKPGAGP

-289 NATNQSEFWHR
+289 NARNQSEFWHR
-300 DNAKGEEIVQGIDGV
+300 DNAKGRKIITTLDGITKTDS
-315 KKVTTWFTS
+315 WFTS
-324 GNLAGAIR
+324 GVLSGKLR
-332 KKQEIAKGVSRVIYQ
+332 KVEEFRNGVSSIVSNI
-347 ASYDERGKLFR
+347 SYDERGRIIHMRSDNLATQIENRTGKIFVTPSGLA
-358 EILEDGEVNQFTYA
+358 LEGEQEKKELLGVVFSADYSKTMSIATKCYRKFNNLTKTTYTY
-372 ENGNPTRKI
+372 ENE
-381 RLTNNGE
+381 RLALIEQTSVF
-388 PKDTVE
+388 KD
-394 YEEGRM
+394 
-400 AVARS
+400 AR
-405 GDGRTTQYFY
+405 YML
-415 DDQGREKNILING
+415 NL
-428 HLHSEKFYAPDGGWQ
+428 
-443 KLVVYDQKSG
+443 
-453 QPARTFFTEID
+453 RTFF
-464 AYGRALAERITEHS
+464 
-478 GDYPEIYRQFFYDA
+478 Q
-492 AGQLVKKIDSQ
+492 
-503 QGVIEYL
+503 
-510 NGADG
+510 N
-515 RRIAHILKT
+515 
-524 GH
+524 

>member
-57 FNSTFGVSPYVG
+57 FNSTFGNSPYVG

-133 KITFKTGRIVSMKIK
+133 KITFKTGRIASMKTK

-168 KSVLEI
+168 RSVLEI
-174 KRDAITGEVTGLAL
+174 KRDAMTGEVTGLAL

-219 KTLGE
+219 KTLVE
-224 FTPAS
+224 VTPAS
-229 GGAKVAFEQSVN
+229 GGGKVTFEQAVN
-241 GELNPTIKLGDQLI
+241 GELNPTIKLEDQLI

-265 KDGEWTYDIKPGAEA
+265 KDGEWTYDIKPGAGP

-300 DNAKGEEIVQGIDGV
+300 DNTKGEES
-315 KKVTTWFTS
+315 FTCTNGFS
-324 GNLAGAIR
+324 RKRKYFTNGKLAGHPRTITDTINAKEVRSR
-332 KKQEIAKGVSRVIYQ
+332 KWN
-347 ASYDERGKLFR
+347 YDEDGKL
-358 EILEDGEVNQFTYA
+358 L
-372 ENGNPTRKI
+372 
-381 RLTNNGE
+381 
-388 PKDTVE
+388 
-394 YEEGRM
+394 RM
-400 AVARS
+400 FDSAKNDFKLQRS
-405 GDGRTTQYFY
+405 LFALFK
-415 DDQGREKNILING
+415 KN
-428 HLHSEKFYAPDGGWQ
+428 
-443 KLVVYDQKSG
+443 
-453 QPARTFFTEID
+453 
-464 AYGRALAERITEHS
+464 
-478 GDYPEIYRQFFYDA
+478 
-492 AGQLVKKIDSQ
+492 
-503 QGVIEYL
+503 
-510 NGADG
+510 
-515 RRIAHILKT
+515 
-524 GH
+524 

>member
-1 MKIFQPILALLLP
+1 
-14 LKAMAC
+14 
-20 GLDWSPPVSHFE
+20 
-32 NVDYQGNVHIVR
+32 VDYQGNVHIVR

-57 FNSTFGVSPYVG
+57 FNSTFGNSPYVG

-133 KITFKTGRIVSMKIK
+133 KIIFKTGRIASMKIK

-156 RNGRVA
+156 RDGRVA

-174 KRDAITGEVTGLAL
+174 KRNEMTGEVTGLAL

-196 LAATA
+196 LDVTA

-224 FTPAS
+224 VTPAS
-229 GGAKVAFEQSVN
+229 GGGKVAFEQTVN

-265 KDGEWTYDIKPGAEA
+265 KDGELTYDIKPGAGP
-280 FDNAAIGRE
+280 FDNAAIGRN
-289 NATNQSEFWHR
+289 NAKSQSEFWHR
-300 DNAKGEEIVQGIDGV
+300 DNAKGEEIVHGIDGS

-324 GNLAGAIR
+324 GKLAGRLRAVTLLSHDGATQI
-332 KKQEIAKGVSRVIYQ
+332 
-347 ASYDERGKLFR
+347 ERNFY
-358 EILEDGEVNQFTYA
+358 N
-372 ENGNPTRKI
+372 
-381 RLTNNGE
+381 
-388 PKDTVE
+388 
-394 YEEGRM
+394 EEGQILRQQTKDS
-400 AVARS
+400 VAYY
-405 GDGRTTQYFY
+405 GDKGGGLVSEFEFRGIPYFKDRTILMNSESQNTINN
-415 DDQGREKNILING
+415 ENKN
-428 HLHSEKFYAPDGGWQ
+428 Q
-443 KLVVYDQKSG
+443 
-453 QPARTFFTEID
+453 
-464 AYGRALAERITEHS
+464 
-478 GDYPEIYRQFFYDA
+478 
-492 AGQLVKKIDSQ
+492 
-503 QGVIEYL
+503 
-510 NGADG
+510 
-515 RRIAHILKT
+515 
-524 GH
+524 

>member
-57 FNSTFGVSPYVG
+57 FNSTFGNSPYVG

-133 KITFKTGRIVSMKIK
+133 KITFKTGRIASMKIK

-156 RNGRVA
+156 RDGRVA

-168 KSVLEI
+168 RSVLEI
-174 KRDAITGEVTGLAL
+174 KRDAMTGEVTGLAL

-196 LAATA
+196 LAVTA

-224 FTPAS
+224 VTPAS
-229 GGAKVAFEQSVN
+229 GGGKVAFEQTVN

-255 AWNPATKKIA
+255 AWNPATKKIV
-265 KDGEWTYDIKPGAEA
+265 KDGEWNYDVKPGAGP

-289 NATNQSEFWHR
+289 NARNQSEFWHR
-300 DNAKGEEIVQGIDGV
+300 DNAKGEEIVQGIDGS

-324 GNLAGAIR
+324 GKLVGRKREQITLSPSGEPFR
-332 KKQEIAKGVSRVIYQ
+332 KKKFIYDNDGSILRASQNGKILSQWETVRRSEDSSYARV
-347 ASYDERGKLFR
+347 ERH
-358 EILEDGEVNQFTYA
+358 
-372 ENGNPTRKI
+372 
-381 RLTNNGE
+381 
-388 PKDTVE
+388 
-394 YEEGRM
+394 
-400 AVARS
+400 
-405 GDGRTTQYFY
+405 GDGRLKSITYYDKDGMARHSFDQDHRMGILFNYNSGTQIPLRYYSNKPLPEFSAFLTQTNQTTTH
-415 DDQGREKNILING
+415 N
-428 HLHSEKFYAPDGGWQ
+428 H
-443 KLVVYDQKSG
+443 
-453 QPARTFFTEID
+453 
-464 AYGRALAERITEHS
+464 
-478 GDYPEIYRQFFYDA
+478 
-492 AGQLVKKIDSQ
+492 
-503 QGVIEYL
+503 
-510 NGADG
+510 
-515 RRIAHILKT
+515 
-524 GH
+524 